1 MTVSPTRI
9 IVIERPLGGD
19 WVKLTVL
26 TESNTLTDKNF
37 FGKPGLSLFVEA
49 DGNRILFDTGYSDMF
64 MLNAYGLGIDLKD
77 IDMVIL
83 SHGHWDLTWG
93 LSYLIENLNYF
104 GATSKKIKLIAHPG
118 AFYPKEINGQQVGML
133 LSSDQLKNSFLVMP
147 SKDPIWI
154 TDNLLFL
161 GEIQRKH
168 SFENTH
174 PYGITIQDGVTCD
187 DYMLDDSALAY
198 KTPDGIVIITG
209 CSHAGICNIIDQAK
223 DLCGDDRIV
232 DIVGGFQLDTLSKEQ
247 INATARYIKT
257 TCPPRLHISSCSS
270 PVSEAAFSAVE
281 LLEMHVGLTLNY

>member
-1 MTVSPTRI
+1 M
-9 IVIERPLGGD
+9 
-19 WVKLTVL
+19 KLTVL

-64 MLNAYGLGIDLKD
+64 MLNAYGLGIDLKN

-83 SHGHWDLTWG
+83 SRGHWDLTWG

-104 GATSKKIKLIAHPG
+104 GATSKKIKLIAHPE
-118 AFYPKEINGQQVGML
+118 AFCPKEVNSNQVGIL
-133 LSSDQLKNSFLVMP
+133 LSSEQLKNSFLAMP

-154 TDNLLFL
+154 SDNLLFL
-161 GEIQRKH
+161 GEIQRRH

-174 PYGITIQDGVTCD
+174 PYDVTLKDGVTCD

-247 INATARYIKT
+247 MNAAACYIKR
-257 TCPPRLHISSCSS
+257 TCPPKLHISTCSRS
-270 PVSEAAFSAVE
+270 VSEAALSAVE